1 MLKSRRSSTPSGGRG
16 VEEAKN
22 RPSKIPKKVSTSSL
36 QQFIQNDETSNKP
49 SAAYKKH
56 HSTSSVPQKVQLFEN
71 SPNKKTSRPKIN
83 GEINHSK
90 GEKKKW
96 WDGVVESVFISD
108 SNNVKLHFEL
118 CGGAD
123 EGQFPFV
130 GPVNVSDLTKIGLH
144 VSGGLI
150 QEGDVLLEIQGQKV
164 SGYTAADVSRWFKH
178 CLQNRNPVVVRTVPK
193 GKLKLLRFIKL
204 ITILKCPRTYDTRQH
219 E

>member
-16 VEEAKN
+16 LEDAKN
-22 RPSKIPKKVSTSSL
+22 RPSKIPKKVSSSSL
-36 QQFIQNDETSNKP
+36 QQYTQNEEPSSKA

-71 SPNKKTSRPKIN
+71 SHNKRNSKPKEN
-83 GEINHSK
+83 GEISNSK
-90 GEKKKW
+90 VEKKKW
-96 WDGVVESVFISD
+96 WDSVVESVFISD
-108 SNNVKLHFEL
+108 SNNVRLHFEL

-123 EGQFPFV
+123 EGQFPYV
-130 GPVNVSDLTKIGLH
+130 GPINVSDVTKIGLH
-144 VSGGLI
+144 VSGGVI

-193 GKLKLLRFIKL
+193 GKLPEYSGL
-204 ITILKCPRTYDTRQH
+204 IFQIINILSL
-219 E
+219 